1 MATAKPHNIVMNKQR
16 TKKEDMVKSVREAL
30 EGKSFTIVVASQ
42 GLTVSEVTG
51 LRGHIRNAGA
61 SFRVV
66 KNTLAKI
73 ALKGT
78 AFENLITLMK
88 GPTALAIAD
97 EPVGISKVL
106 AEFSK
111 KNAKLQMLGSNLNG
125 ELLDAKST
133 AKLATLPSLNELRA
147 RLVGMIQTPATRIAC
162 ILQAPGGQIARVIA
176 AKSRKEG

>member
-1 MATAKPHNIVMNKQR
+1 MAAAEKHKIVMNKQR
-16 TKKEDMVKSVREAL
+16 TKKEDTVQSVRDAM
-30 EGKSFTIVVASQ
+30 EGKSFTVVVESH

-51 LRGHIRNAGA
+51 LRGQIRNAGA

-73 ALKGT
+73 ALQGT
-78 AFENLITLMK
+78 KFENLVELMK

-111 KNAKLQMLGSNLNG
+111 KNAKLKMLGSNLDGN
-125 ELLDAKST
+125 LLDAKST

-147 RLVGMIQTPATRIAC
+147 RLIGMIQTPATRMAV
-162 ILQAPGGQIARVIA
+162 LLKAPGGQIARVIA
-176 AKSRKEG
+176 AKSRKDA